1 MDNPLIFKLLEEILL
16 NCRQARH
23 AWSSISAKV
32 TANEPE
38 LALFYVDGFLSRAVN
53 VSRLLWPEKP
63 ESAGRGDQL
72 RSELGV
78 EDDAELK
85 LSEFRKLAAD
95 YDDNLVDWA
104 SSADHRDFVGVNL
117 MSQGTLDGFKEDQ
130 FHRSLDPDTLKYSF
144 EGIRLNLRQLQKDLL
159 HMERLAE
166 NWHKLHNP
174 W

>member
-23 AWSSISAKV
+23 AWSAIPAKV

-53 VSRLLWPEKP
+53 VSRLLWPDNP
-63 ESAGRGDQL
+63 ASAERGDNL

-78 EDDAELK
+78 EDNLELK
-85 LSEFRKLAAD
+85 LGEFRRLAAD
-95 YDDNLVDWA
+95 YDDKLVDWA
-104 SSADHRDFVGVNL
+104 SSAEHRDFVGVNL
-117 MSQGTLDGFKEDQ
+117 MTLGTLEGFKEDQ

-144 EGIRLNLRQLQKDLL
+144 EGIQVNLRQLQKDLL
-159 HMERLAE
+159 QVERLAE